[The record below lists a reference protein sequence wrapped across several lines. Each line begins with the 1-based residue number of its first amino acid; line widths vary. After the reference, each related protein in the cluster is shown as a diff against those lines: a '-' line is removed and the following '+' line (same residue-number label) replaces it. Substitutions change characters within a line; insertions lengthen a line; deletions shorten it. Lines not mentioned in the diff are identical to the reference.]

1 MGKTIVFFDKDGGE
15 GVWSVANDDIKR
27 VLCDDLRYFNKFWF
41 LDRRIELFGRKSQYW
56 INPHCEDRL
65 NFGLKRVVFNNP
77 ATIAFWE
84 DGTKTVV
91 KCCEGDQYNKET
103 GLAMCMLKK
112 LMGESEYKKFFRR
125 WCK

>member
-1 MGKTIVFFDKDGGE
+1 MSETAIYFDCGNSV
-15 GVWSVANDDIKR
+15 GVLRIENEHIR
-27 VLCDDLRYFNKFWF
+27 QVLCDDIQCRRKFKF
-41 LDRRIELFGRKSQYW
+41 YDRGLSRWDDALNQQGK
-56 INPHCEDRL
+56 L
-65 NFGLKRVVFNNP
+65 NFGLKRVVFHDP

-103 GLAMCMLKK
+103 GLAMCVLKR
-112 LMGESEYKKFFRR
+112 LMGEAEYKKFFRR

>member
-1 MGKTIVFFDKDGGE
+1 MSKTIVFFDKDGGE

-27 VLCDDLRYFNKFWF
+27 VLCDDRRYFNK
-41 LDRRIELFGRKSQYW
+41 FGRKSQYW

-91 KCCEGDQYNKET
+91 KCCEDDQYNKET

-112 LMGESEYKKFFRR
+112 LVGESEYKKIFRR

>member
-1 MGKTIVFFDKDGGE
+1 MLETAIYFDSGNSV
-15 GVWSVANDDIKR
+15 GVLRIANEHIR
-27 VLCDDLRYFNKFWF
+27 QVLCDDIQCRKKFKF
-41 LDRRIELFGRKSQYW
+41 YDRSLCRLDDA
-56 INPHCEDRL
+56 INQQSKL
-65 NFGLKRVVFNNP
+65 SFGLKRVVFHDP

-103 GLAMCMLKK
+103 GLAMGMLKK
-112 LMGESEYKKFFRR
+112 LMGEAEYKKIFRR